1 MDDPELE
8 AIRAKKRQQLLAGSL
23 ERNAGTDSVAGPI
36 LLTDDTFDAEVRK
49 YPVLLVD
56 FWADWCGPCH
66 AVAPVLDR
74 VAKERVGSMRLA
86 KLNIDENPR
95 TTQRFGIT
103 SIPTILLFKNGKL
116 VDGVVGAVPK
126 PEIEAVLDRWA

>member
-8 AIRAKKRQQLLAGSL
+8 AIRAKKRQELLAGSL
-23 ERNAGTDSVAGPI
+23 ERNAATDSVAIPI
-36 LLTDDTFDAEVRK
+36 LLTDATFDGEVRK
-49 YPVLLVD
+49 HPVLLVD

-66 AVAPVLDR
+66 AVARVLDR
-74 VAKERVGSMRLA
+74 VAKERIGSMRLA

-95 TTQRFGIT
+95 TTQRFGVM
-103 SIPTILLFKNGKL
+103 SIPTMLLFKDGKL